1 VEFAT
6 LVAADLPPSLA
17 RDASRVTRTV
27 FGLPEKELDRDET
40 DRIMAT
46 LPHPLRVRWPAPISQ
61 ETPPL

>member
-1 VEFAT
+1 
-6 LVAADLPPSLA
+6 
-17 RDASRVTRTV
+17 VTRTV